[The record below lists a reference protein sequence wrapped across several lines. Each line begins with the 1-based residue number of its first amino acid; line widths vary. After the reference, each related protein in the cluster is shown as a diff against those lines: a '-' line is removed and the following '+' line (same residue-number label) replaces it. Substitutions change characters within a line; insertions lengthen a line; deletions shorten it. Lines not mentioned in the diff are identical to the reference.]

1 MAHVLNALFTL
12 LKLSL
17 RKPYRTGLTITEVI
31 ANRWQPENTRSIFI
45 WSDASSS
52 CWYLVSEYTSLWKQ
66 CPTDFRSREI
76 CDLWYYFCTVEN
88 YVFRLSN
95 FNFPPMV
102 YPSFKHNSLLLL
114 IFVLPTKKYLKWL
127 LYLKRII
134 NPEDQM
140 VEVYGSPTDEK
151 RKPGP
156 NENPVS
162 LPSPCHL
169 SCHSAVWQVVDGNA
183 RDKMGNSVIYED
195 HGNAWSDILDKE
207 AEDGIG
213 NMVTNIWIPILNKSN
228 YKICHCISVLCTSMQ

>member
-31 ANRWQPENTRSIFI
+31 AKRWQPENTRSIFI
-45 WSDASSS
+45 LSS

-66 CPTDFRSREI
+66 CPTVFRSREI
-76 CDLWYYFCTVEN
+76 CDLWYYFFTVEN

-102 YPSFKHNSLLLL
+102 YPSFKPNSLLLL

-134 NPEDQM
+134 NPEDQI

-151 RKPGP
+151 RKTGP

-162 LPSPCHL
+162 LPSPGHL
-169 SCHSAVWQVVDGNA
+169 SFHSAVWQVVDGNTG
-183 RDKMGNSVIYED
+183 DKIANSVIDED
-195 HGNAWSDILDKE
+195 HGEWWCLE
-207 AEDGIG
+207 WHTGLG
-213 NMVTNIWIPILNKSN
+213 NRWWWR
-228 YKICHCISVLCTSMQ
+228 